1 MKAYLLIFSI
11 PLIIFSAFAR
21 EQTKLTNLL
30 PQKVQEIIQSKKD
43 KKSILALLKKPDLIE
58 NNKYYFIVDKFKYGI
73 NLEFKDGSLS
83 KMNYTIVD
91 KKKRPA
97 LNLFNKFITKENLKL
112 SNEDKAKFTGKY
124 LELNLKKEKIK
135 LRFKNTRS
143 KPLYDITFS
152 NTDVKELK

>member
-1 MKAYLLIFSI
+1 MKAYILIFSV
-11 PLIIFSAFAR
+11 PLIIFSAFAE
-21 EQTKLTNLL
+21 EQKKLTNLL

-43 KKSILALLKKPDLIE
+43 KKSILALLKKPDLVE
-58 NNKYYFIVDKFKYGI
+58 SNKYYFIVDNFKYGI
-73 NLEFKDGSLS
+73 NLEFKDGNLS

-112 SNEDKAKFTGKY
+112 SNEEKAKFTGRY
-124 LELNLKKEKIK
+124 LELSLKKEKLK
-135 LRFKNTRS
+135 LRFKNISS

-152 NTDVKELK
+152 NTDVKEAK